1 MTRKLLALSVAAGA
15 LSIGV
20 AQAQTTINGGGS
32 SLAYPVY
39 STQYAS
45 YTAANPSVLF
55 SYEAVG
61 SGGGQKA
68 FFGNDI
74 TQFENPPSGTLTYG
88 TIAGSTVDFGA
99 SDAFLTSGQFGVTT
113 TGQYSDTT
121 NGTPNLSATD
131 GPVIQIPAFGTPIT
145 IAFTSPTKTV
155 KGKTSAYITSL
166 KLTDPQI
173 CGIFSGAIT
182 DWHTL
187 SSTIPAGTQINVAY
201 RSDSSGTTFLL
212 TNHFYDTGLGDVCN
226 STNAPNFTALT
237 GPTKV
242 FASLFTNSTPPAS
255 FTGESGSGGVQSA
268 ILATPGTIGYLSPDY
283 TSIATKSPNYNK
295 AVLTAS
301 VVNANNGTAYTPS
314 SANTHTGLA
323 NPAAESTNLT
333 PPATAADAA
342 NPYLWVPNVPATKSG
357 YPIVGYTNEYF
368 SECYADKTVT
378 GPAIIALLYDTFKK
392 TPYTTDITNDGFAAD
407 PSTFVT
413 AINDIFTANTKKFNL
428 NIDGTECAAG
438 GYIGR

>member
-212 TNHFYDTGLGDVCN
+212 TNHFYDAGSNKVCN
-226 STNAPNFTALT
+226 TSNAPNFTGLT
-237 GPTKV
+237 GPQKV
-242 FASLFTNSTPPAS
+242 FASLFTGGTPPGN
-255 FTGESGSGGVQSA
+255 FTGASGSIGVQQA
-268 ILATPGTIGYLSPDY
+268 ITATPGTIGYLSPDY
-283 TSIATKSPNYNK
+283 TNQATKSPNYNA
-295 AVLTAS
+295 AVLAAY
-301 VVNANNGTAYTPS
+301 VVNPNNGAAYLPS
-314 SANTHTGLA
+314 SANAHLGLA
-323 NPAAESTNLT
+323 YPAAESTNLT
-333 PPATAADAA
+333 PPANATNAA
-342 NPYLWVPNVPATKSG
+342 NPYLWVPNIPATKEG
-357 YPIVGYTNEYF
+357 YSIVGYTNEYF
-368 SECYADKTVT
+368 SECYADKKVT
-378 GPAIIALLYDTFKK
+378 GLAIVALLNDNYSK
-392 TPYTTDITNDGFAAD
+392 TPYTTDITNDGFAAL
-407 PSTFVT
+407 PTALVT
-413 AINDIFTANTKKFNL
+413 AITNTFINNNSKYNL
-428 NIDGTECAAG
+428 NIDGTECAKG
-438 GYIGR
+438 GYVGR